1 MSSTQVA
8 GLALAR
14 LNHASRDGRAP
25 SSAIKG
31 GANCA
36 TKATPGASF
45 TGMWYPHPER
55 LMSQSE
61 RLPS

>member
-1 MSSTQVA
+1 MSSTQLA

-14 LNHASRDGRAP
+14 LSNLSREGRAL

-45 TGMWYPHPER
+45 VGMWYRHSER

>member
-1 MSSTQVA
+1 MSIKRVA
-8 GLALAR
+8 ELASAR
-14 LNHASRDGRAP
+14 LTGTSGYGAL
-25 SSAIKG
+25 SSAIHA

-36 TKATPGASF
+36 TKATPGAPSF
-45 TGMWYPHPER
+45 TWMWYQNPVR